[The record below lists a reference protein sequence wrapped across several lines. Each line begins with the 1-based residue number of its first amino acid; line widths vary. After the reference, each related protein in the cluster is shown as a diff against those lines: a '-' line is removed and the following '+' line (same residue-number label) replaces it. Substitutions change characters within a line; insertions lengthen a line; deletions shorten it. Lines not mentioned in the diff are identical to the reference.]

1 MSRRVNLIPAAGAGA
16 RFVEAGYATPKPLLP
31 VDGEPMIVRAA
42 RALPPRRAA
51 AGRRFRAVRL
61 SPFPR

>member
-42 RALPPRRAA
+42 RALPEAD
-51 AGRRFRAVRL
+51 L
-61 SPFPR
+61 YI